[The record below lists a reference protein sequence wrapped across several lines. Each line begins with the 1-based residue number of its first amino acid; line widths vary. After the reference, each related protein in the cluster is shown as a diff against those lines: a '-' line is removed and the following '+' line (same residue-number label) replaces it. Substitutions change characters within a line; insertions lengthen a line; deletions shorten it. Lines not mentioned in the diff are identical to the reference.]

1 MLAGRQLSGN
11 LWNVNDDV
19 ASRMRSVIGRLGR
32 GLRQNLAGSE
42 LSPSQYEVLATI
54 TIRERV
60 RLSDLAAIEGLNPT
74 LLSRIVGKL
83 EAAELVTRE
92 QDLADRRVAH
102 VVATSKG
109 RELHARIRHERT
121 DALAL
126 ALDGLTADEQKT
138 VTDALPVLEA
148 LARTLKD
155 RPL

>member
-1 MLAGRQLSGN
+1 M
-11 LWNVNDDV
+11 NDDV

-32 GLRQNLAGSE
+32 GLRQKLAGSE

-60 RLSDLAAIEGLNPT
+60 RLSDLATIEGLNPT

-102 VVATSKG
+102 VVSTSKG

-126 ALDGLTADEQKT
+126 ALDGLSAEEQKT
-138 VTDALPVLEA
+138 LTDALPVLEA
-148 LARTLKD
+148 LARTLKE

>member
-1 MLAGRQLSGN
+1 V
-11 LWNVNDDV
+11 NVNDEV
-19 ASRMRSVIGRLGR
+19 ASRMRSIIGRLGR
-32 GLRQNLAGSE
+32 GLRRTLASTE

-60 RLSDLAAIEGLNPT
+60 RLSDLATIEGLNPT

-92 QDLADRRVAH
+92 QDQDDRRVAH
-102 VVATSKG
+102 VVSTDKG
-109 RELHARIRHERT
+109 RELHARVRHERT

-126 ALDGLTADEQKT
+126 ALDGLAPDELERLT
-138 VTDALPVLEA
+138 EALPVLES
-148 LARTLKD
+148 LAKTLKD